1 MHWCQLK
8 VKARLE
14 QAFRDCLEKKS
25 LTGNA
30 YVRAAASRLAAEP
43 QSDAFPASAWK
54 RGFKGVL
61 A

>member
-1 MHWCQLK
+1 MLLPRSQ
-8 VKARLE
+8 
-14 QAFRDCLEKKS
+14 S

-30 YVRAAASRLAAEP
+30 YFEAPPPLLAAEP
-43 QSDAFPASAWK
+43 QSPARGWK